1 MAADS
6 QVYVVLINPAGNL
19 IQRSVIF
26 NPTNGSANV
35 EAFTKSALQVVA
47 CFVKRDLNGDQGGP
61 FWDEFSGNDQYCLA
75 ESYDGIQMKVRDV
88 PSGGGG
94 QASVRVKSYFS
105 NLTNPTAFGTIA
117 SAYHESTMG
126 AGSNWVVFD
135 NGQGSLYTQKL
146 AEARTLVGYP
156 GA

>member
-19 IQRSVIF
+19 IQRSVSF

-35 EAFTKSALQVVA
+35 EVGTKSALEVVA
-47 CFVKRDLNGDQGGP
+47 VFVKRDLNGDQGGP
-61 FWDEFSGNDQYCLA
+61 FWDEYSGNNQYCLA
-75 ESYDGIQMKVRDV
+75 ESYDGVQVKVRDV
-88 PSGGGG
+88 PGGGTL
-94 QASVRVKSYFS
+94 ASVRVKSYYS
-105 NLTNPTAFGTIA
+105 DLTNPTPFSSVGAV
-117 SAYHESTMG
+117 YHESVMG
-126 AGSNWVVFD
+126 AGSNWIVFD
-135 NGQGSLYTQKL
+135 EGEGSLYEQKL

>member
-19 IQRSVIF
+19 IQRDVSF

-35 EAFTKSALQVVA
+35 EMATKSALEVVA
-47 CFVKRDLNGDQGGP
+47 VFVKRDLNGDQGGP
-61 FWDEFSGNDQYCLA
+61 FWDEYSGNNQYCVA
-75 ESYDGIQMKVRDV
+75 EAYDGVQMKVRDIA
-88 PSGGGG
+88 GGGG
-94 QASVRVKSYFS
+94 GGNSVRVKSYFS
-105 NLTNPTAFGTIA
+105 DLTNPTAFSTIA
-117 SAYHESTMG
+117 SSYHESVMG
-126 AGSNWVVFD
+126 SGSNWIVFD
-135 NGQGSLYTQKL
+135 DGQGSLYEQKL